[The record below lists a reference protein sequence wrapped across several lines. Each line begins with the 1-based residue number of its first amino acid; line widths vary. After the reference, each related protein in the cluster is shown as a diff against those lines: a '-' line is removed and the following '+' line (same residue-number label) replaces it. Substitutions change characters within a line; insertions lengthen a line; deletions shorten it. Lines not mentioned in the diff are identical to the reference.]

1 MKKLLLKR
9 LGSGFI
15 SGGLAVGMSL
25 CMMIS
30 GIVPQSPVSTG
41 INTAYA
47 AETQGIAWGYN
58 NGRIFNKTGNL
69 DEVVNYLNKN
79 VLSIKVYTLGFRTLE
94 EYIPSPYS
102 DDNKL
107 VNENGTLN
115 PDYIAASAKQ
125 GSKGE
130 DLKVFKNLERYR
142 TNDRNTTIRF
152 VMITFEGT
160 NEHILMYYPE
170 MLPTGNTKIDYQE
183 NVHEILGESPYGYKM
198 YLKITMEPD
207 GNTIKTIE
215 DNNSRVD
222 GPSGN
227 IWASFVAGGGL
238 KKYNGKTLT
247 EVKAMDVGTQTGPTS
262 YQWGVDSIT
271 GATATSIDV
280 KKTVVNFLETMAASH
295 THKTDKSVLMA
306 TIKEADEI
314 VSAASEYVQ
323 NEALKNL
330 LTAVSQGKLVLKNT
344 DAEESEVKQS
354 VNAIKTAL
362 KGDIRLNPVK
372 TNDLKAVLDKSGKL
386 KNTDYTEESF
396 KNLTGIIAKAKE
408 IYEKSTKEN
417 TIRQVKIDEVT
428 RELNE
433 AISDLEEK
441 DSDIVV
447 RHKIK
452 GRLVEFGS
460 EDKPSMASGALNP
473 EVQIKEIG
481 GKTTYYLKFKPIEVL
496 GAKSQ
501 VEDVKHIEKGQEK
514 DTRRKLTD
522 GEYNQTYIFTRNAT
536 NEKSFT
542 LKLGARMG
550 SPKISYQNV
559 TLKLDLSEKASKSNV
574 DKKGLE
580 SVLKEAAEVEK
591 EIALGDYKEDGIK
604 EFQTKYKRAKEVMAD
619 PNATEKDVDS
629 AKRQLSSMI
638 HLNLIPK
645 PVDTSKVEPLIKQAE
660 SIDRSRYTEASL
672 KDLDKAL
679 ADVKAKKDRAETFR
693 DVKNSQME
701 KAKKALENA
710 ISGLKEKTGQTVV
723 DKKGLESVLKEAAEV
738 EKEIALGDYKE
749 DGIKEFQT
757 KYKRAKEVMADPNAT
772 EKDVDSAKRQLSSMI
787 HLNLIPKPVDTSK
800 VEPLIKQ
807 AESIDRSRYTE
818 ASLKDLDKAL
828 ADVKAKKDRA
838 ETFRDVKNSQMEK
851 AKKAL
856 ENAISGLKEKTGQT
870 VVDKK
875 GLESV
880 LKEAAE
886 VEKEIALGDYKE
898 DGIKE
903 FQTKYKRAKEVMA
916 DPNAT
921 EKDVDSAKRQL
932 SSMIHLNL
940 IPKPVDTSKVEPLI
954 KQAESIDRSRYT
966 EASLKDLDKALA
978 DVKAKKDR
986 AETFRDVKNSQ
997 MEKAKKALE
1006 NAISGLKEK
1015 TGQTVVD
1022 KKGLESVLKEAA
1034 EVEKEIAL
1042 GDYKE
1047 DGIKEFQT
1055 KYKRAKEVMADPN
1068 ATEKDVDSAK
1078 RQLSSM
1084 IHLNLIP
1091 KPVDTSKV
1099 EPLIKQA
1106 ESIDRSRY
1114 TEASLK
1120 DLDKA
1125 LADVKAKKDRAETFR
1140 DVKNS
1145 QMEKAKKAL
1154 ENAISG
1160 LKEKAGQTVVFEAEN
1175 IKVEAMGISP
1185 EFTVTVKKL
1194 DTKVQ
1199 GIDEIYDI
1207 IFTNK
1212 GEKQKIQNIS
1222 ALVTLKFKN
1231 DKKVDKLF
1239 YINDENKKIDITD
1252 SITENI
1258 NGSVTF
1264 KTTHFSKYAIKYVQS
1279 TGIDTSEK
1287 LENNMNKSDSQNSSV
1302 HTEKTPSL
1310 KDKAST
1316 DNANAGK
1323 NPQMKANAK
1332 GNPKQGKNKNADDK
1346 NAKVIRT
1353 GDSGY
1358 TTWQS
1363 LLGLFALT
1371 ALASIMYLR
1380 KHKNNNSL

>member
-514 DTRRKLTD
+514 GTRRKLTD

-559 TLKLDLSEKASKSNV
+559 TLKLDLSEKTSKSN
-574 DKKGLE
+574 
-580 SVLKEAAEVEK
+580 
-591 EIALGDYKEDGIK
+591 
-604 EFQTKYKRAKEVMAD
+604 
-619 PNATEKDVDS
+619 
-629 AKRQLSSMI
+629 
-638 HLNLIPK
+638 
-645 PVDTSKVEPLIKQAE
+645 
-660 SIDRSRYTEASL
+660 
-672 KDLDKAL
+672 
-679 ADVKAKKDRAETFR
+679 
-693 DVKNSQME
+693 
-701 KAKKALENA
+701 
-710 ISGLKEKTGQTVV
+710 
-723 DKKGLESVLKEAAEV
+723 
-738 EKEIALGDYKE
+738 
-749 DGIKEFQT
+749 
-757 KYKRAKEVMADPNAT
+757 
-772 EKDVDSAKRQLSSMI
+772 
-787 HLNLIPKPVDTSK
+787 
-800 VEPLIKQ
+800 
-807 AESIDRSRYTE
+807 
-818 ASLKDLDKAL
+818 
-828 ADVKAKKDRA
+828 
-838 ETFRDVKNSQMEK
+838 
-851 AKKAL
+851 
-856 ENAISGLKEKTGQT
+856 
-870 VVDKK
+870 
-875 GLESV
+875 
-880 LKEAAE
+880 
-886 VEKEIALGDYKE
+886 
-898 DGIKE
+898 
-903 FQTKYKRAKEVMA
+903 
-916 DPNAT
+916 
-921 EKDVDSAKRQL
+921 
-932 SSMIHLNL
+932 
-940 IPKPVDTSKVEPLI
+940 
-954 KQAESIDRSRYT
+954 
-966 EASLKDLDKALA
+966 
-978 DVKAKKDR
+978 
-986 AETFRDVKNSQ
+986 
-997 MEKAKKALE
+997 
-1006 NAISGLKEK
+1006 
-1015 TGQTVVD
+1015 VD

>member
-710 ISGLKEKTGQTVV
+710 ISGLKEKAG
-723 DKKGLESVLKEAAEV
+723 
-738 EKEIALGDYKE
+738 
-749 DGIKEFQT
+749 
-757 KYKRAKEVMADPNAT
+757 RA
-772 EKDVDSAKRQLSSMI
+772 
-787 HLNLIPKPVDTSK
+787 
-800 VEPLIKQ
+800 
-807 AESIDRSRYTE
+807 
-818 ASLKDLDKAL
+818 
-828 ADVKAKKDRA
+828 
-838 ETFRDVKNSQMEK
+838 
-851 AKKAL
+851 
-856 ENAISGLKEKTGQT
+856 
-870 VVDKK
+870 
-875 GLESV
+875 
-880 LKEAAE
+880 
-886 VEKEIALGDYKE
+886 
-898 DGIKE
+898 
-903 FQTKYKRAKEVMA
+903 
-916 DPNAT
+916 
-921 EKDVDSAKRQL
+921 
-932 SSMIHLNL
+932 
-940 IPKPVDTSKVEPLI
+940 
-954 KQAESIDRSRYT
+954 
-966 EASLKDLDKALA
+966 
-978 DVKAKKDR
+978 
-986 AETFRDVKNSQ
+986 
-997 MEKAKKALE
+997 
-1006 NAISGLKEK
+1006 
-1015 TGQTVVD
+1015 
-1022 KKGLESVLKEAA
+1022 
-1034 EVEKEIAL
+1034 
-1042 GDYKE
+1042 
-1047 DGIKEFQT
+1047 
-1055 KYKRAKEVMADPN
+1055 
-1068 ATEKDVDSAK
+1068 
-1078 RQLSSM
+1078 
-1084 IHLNLIP
+1084 
-1091 KPVDTSKV
+1091 
-1099 EPLIKQA
+1099 
-1106 ESIDRSRY
+1106 
-1114 TEASLK
+1114 
-1120 DLDKA
+1120 
-1125 LADVKAKKDRAETFR
+1125 
-1140 DVKNS
+1140 
-1145 QMEKAKKAL
+1145 
-1154 ENAISG
+1154 
-1160 LKEKAGQTVVFEAEN
+1160 VVFEAEN
-1175 IKVEAMGISP
+1175 IKVTAMGISP

-1287 LENNMNKSDSQNSSV
+1287 LENNMNKPDLQNSSV

-1316 DNANAGK
+1316 GNANAGK

-1332 GNPKQGKNKNADDK
+1332 GNSKEGKNKIADDK

-1371 ALASIMYLR
+1371 ALASIIYLR
-1380 KHKNNNSL
+1380 KHKDNNSL